1 MVEDDGLGDWRI
13 RAATRLAS
21 DLPATASGAPAH
33 KAGARIAVITDTKAP
48 DGTSVGFTTPSA
60 AAMALNSAMRAVE
73 QSQALRETFIYDEVK
88 THRGLGR
95 AIRQERELFDYFEL
109 CMRVTI
115 FSFQALEG
123 FCYQTGYDDMKDPVQ
138 IERREEGRRQ
148 Q

>member
-1 MVEDDGLGDWRI
+1 MTSSAAFALTAAK
-13 RAATRLAS
+13 RAPGRHPEGTRPVGAGRGKPQQRGENRSGVHPDSVLAS

-88 THRGLGR
+88 TPRGPGR
-95 AIRQERELFDYFEL
+95 AIRQERELFDY
-109 CMRVTI
+109 
-115 FSFQALEG
+115 
-123 FCYQTGYDDMKDPVQ
+123 
-138 IERREEGRRQ
+138 
-148 Q
+148 